1 MASSSK
7 IQLYSMATPNG
18 MKVCFLSV
26 LGQHAICRVPLWSE
40 LDLCY
45 TSDDQ
50 LHSCHDQTISS
61 GLMGTL
67 QPLINCCK
75 CTPCASSQSEDGQE
89 MSDGNCIVTFVDVVA

>member
-7 IQLYSMATPNG
+7 IQLYSLATPNG

-26 LGQHAICRVPLWSE
+26 LGQHAICRVPSWSQ

-50 LHSCHDQTISS
+50 LPSCHDQTISS

-67 QPLINCCK
+67 QPLIDCCK

-89 MSDGNCIVTFVDVVA
+89 MSDGNRIVFP